1 MLSPEK
7 LARISELSNKSKKQK
22 LTEVEAKEQSSLRK
36 EYLET
41 FRSTMRKT
49 IENVKIVDPEGND
62 VTPNKVKQAKENNR
76 LN

>member
-62 VTPNKVKQAKENNR
+62 VTPDKVKQAKENNR

>member
-62 VTPNKVKQAKENNR
+62 VTPDKVKQAKENNH